1 MVIIGLLLIAL
12 VCLALGVAL
21 QSSVWLVA
29 SLIATTGAGFLLYK
43 LRDVTAAPKRA
54 APAKDS
60 GLDDATSVTGR
71 TVATPIESDS
81 ASPDAAA
88 DTAPAGDGSAPDEFA
103 ADSAGAD
110 ADAVWVIDGRPRY
123 HLGNCAIIKGQDAE
137 AIPFEQ
143 ATQDGFMPC
152 TLCEPHAGRTR

>member
-29 SLIATTGAGFLLYK
+29 SLIATGGAGFLLYK

-88 DTAPAGDGSAPDEFA
+88 DTAPAGDGSAPDEIA

-152 TLCEPHAGRTR
+152 TLCEPHAGRTP